1 MGAVRAL
8 RHSGL
13 ARKGLLSLV
22 VLAYLVY
29 VAGTLLEVGLDGLL
43 SEFPYLKLAAAT
55 AALVVAGLLISSFFV
70 TEEAAAEGESENG
83 GDEDA

>member
-13 ARKGLLSLV
+13 ARKGLLALV

-29 VAGTLLEVGLDGLL
+29 VAGTLLEVGLGSLL
-43 SEFPYLKLAAAT
+43 SEFPYLKLAVAT

-70 TEEAAAEGESENG
+70 TEAEAEDGPDDEV
-83 GDEDA
+83 DEDA